1 MQKLHRSD
9 QFLRKKEKKKVGIL
23 NCFSKIY
30 KKRFLEKFKSFM
42 NGFIFQFIS
51 AYREN
56 YMSFLIRLI
65 ENWKESLDKGF
76 ATEVL

>member
-1 MQKLHRSD
+1 
-9 QFLRKKEKKKVGIL
+9 
-23 NCFSKIY
+23 
-30 KKRFLEKFKSFM
+30 M
-42 NGFIFQFIS
+42 NGFISQFIS

-56 YMSFLIRLI
+56 HMSFLIRLI

>member
-1 MQKLHRSD
+1 
-9 QFLRKKEKKKVGIL
+9 
-23 NCFSKIY
+23 
-30 KKRFLEKFKSFM
+30 M
-42 NGFIFQFIS
+42 NGFISQFIS

>member
-23 NCFSKIY
+23 NRFSKIY
-30 KKRFLEKFKSFM
+30 KKHFLEKCISFM
-42 NGFIFQFIS
+42 NGFIPQFIS

-76 ATEVL
+76 ATDVL